1 MNLQSFWKAVAVVKK
16 PSAASMGADEA
27 ILCKGAQN
35 K

>member
-1 MNLQSFWKAVAVVKK
+1 MNPLSFWKAVVVVKK

-27 ILCKGAQN
+27 ILSKGAQN